1 MATKPARNRPQVTL
15 TPIVEDI
22 QTPGT
27 DMSTPLEQVVKVE
40 NLPVGNDQS
49 DVDQDSLT
57 SGPKSPVTM
66 SLNTRL
72 MAEAKR
78 AVLVGAAQDAG
89 PRSIS
94 GFAEEALRRYLKEL
108 QDELN
113 GGQRFKPYWGE
124 MKRGRSLG

>member
-1 MATKPARNRPQVTL
+1 MATKPARNRPQITL
-15 TPIVEDI
+15 TPVVEDI

-27 DMSTPLEQVVKVE
+27 DTPGPQEHVAKGE
-40 NLPVGNDQS
+40 NLPAESQVVPN
-49 DVDQDSLT
+49 QDSLT
-57 SGPKSPVTM
+57 SGPKTPVTM

-94 GFAEEALRRYLKEL
+94 GFAEEALRRYLQEL